1 LTAERL
7 LRKERVLQEKNGNV
21 NMWKLFKDENDI
33 NEKAIVGFASFVLMV
48 VFAICDLITGWCGME
63 LVINEV
69 IYNSFV
75 IVTLGSF
82 GISSFE
88 KIKGK

>member
-1 LTAERL
+1 
-7 LRKERVLQEKNGNV
+7 
-21 NMWKLFKDENDI
+21 MWKLFKDNNDI
-33 NEKAIVGFASFVLMV
+33 NEKAIVGFASFILMV
-48 VFAICDLITGWCGME
+48 MFAIADLVTGFAGME
-63 LVINEV
+63 LIINDV

-82 GISSFE
+82 GISSIE

>member
-1 LTAERL
+1 
-7 LRKERVLQEKNGNV
+7 
-21 NMWKLFKDENDI
+21 
-33 NEKAIVGFASFVLMV
+33 MV
-48 VFAICDLITGWCGME
+48 IFAICDLITGWCGME

-82 GISSFE
+82 GISSIE
-88 KIKGK
+88 KIKGNGK

>member
-1 LTAERL
+1 
-7 LRKERVLQEKNGNV
+7 
-21 NMWKLFKDENDI
+21 MWKLFKDENDI
-33 NEKAIVGFASFVLMV
+33 NEKAIVGFASFIIMV
-48 VFAICDLITGWCGME
+48 IFALADLITGYFGD

-82 GISSFE
+82 GISSIE
-88 KIKGK
+88 KIKGSN

>member
-1 LTAERL
+1 
-7 LRKERVLQEKNGNV
+7 
-21 NMWKLFKDENDI
+21 MWNIFKDENDI
-33 NEKAIVGFASFVLMV
+33 NEKAIVGFVSFILMV
-48 VFAICDLITGWCGME
+48 LFAIADLVTGFAGME
-63 LVINEV
+63 LVINDV

-82 GISSFE
+82 GISSIE